1 MKELD
6 SSDEWGNRVAK
17 GLEEVGLEMVYPIFG
32 KNRLLGFLAFG
43 SDSSEAIQLLGG
55 QMIWDTLIHESALAL
70 ENAILREE
78 NCRSQAMLCQVDRLR
93 SLEVMADGLTQELHH
108 PLVSMKAFVQVANMR
123 QHDGEFMD
131 RLDRIL
137 GEDLGKIDQL
147 TQEIREYVKPLS
159 KSLGARVHIHEVIDS
174 CLLFIASNPSYH
186 HIMIEKI
193 LSPHLPMIRMDRQEL
208 MQAIFNGLLFLLKDS
223 ENLHGTLMIETH
235 ADSQV
240 PWQNW
245 IQVDIRWKSHLPT
258 SSLMLISVESV
269 AFDEYFEKN
278 HDHAMTQGVIL
289 ASQIIQRSSGNFR
302 LLGNKQSMVGFQ
314 IQLPLNIAYEHEHHT
329 GSFPLSS
336 LSRLTVDS

>member
-137 GEDLGKIDQL
+137 GEDLEKIDQL
-147 TQEIREYVKPLS
+147 AVRLH
-159 KSLGARVHIHEVIDS
+159 RVV
-174 CLLFIASNPSYH
+174 Y
-186 HIMIEKI
+186 
-193 LSPHLPMIRMDRQEL
+193 R
-208 MQAIFNGLLFLLKDS
+208 
-223 ENLHGTLMIETH
+223 
-235 ADSQV
+235 
-240 PWQNW
+240 
-245 IQVDIRWKSHLPT
+245 
-258 SSLMLISVESV
+258 
-269 AFDEYFEKN
+269 
-278 HDHAMTQGVIL
+278 
-289 ASQIIQRSSGNFR
+289 
-302 LLGNKQSMVGFQ
+302 
-314 IQLPLNIAYEHEHHT
+314 
-329 GSFPLSS
+329 
-336 LSRLTVDS
+336 